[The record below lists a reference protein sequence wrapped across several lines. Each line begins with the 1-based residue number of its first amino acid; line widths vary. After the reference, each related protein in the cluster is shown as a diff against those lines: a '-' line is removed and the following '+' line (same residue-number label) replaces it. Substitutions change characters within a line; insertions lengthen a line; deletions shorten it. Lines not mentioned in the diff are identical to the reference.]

1 MNAPEPNRPKSG
13 PKPKDPLRPKDI
25 EGLKYFKIVR
35 DLLEPLHK
43 HCDVPNR
50 KLHYDDLAALVLLYF
65 LNPVITSLRGLQQAS
80 ALKNVKR
87 KLGIRR
93 TSLGSLSES
102 SHVFDADLLGQV
114 FQELVGQAEALDGLP
129 RPAGLAEELAI
140 TACDGS
146 LMKGLPRAVWALW
159 LDEGH
164 KAAKLHLE
172 YDVLKGIPK
181 TATVTD
187 GNGNEKEVFR
197 KRLEPGK
204 LYVLDAGYAQY
215 SLLEAIVQQN
225 SSFVVRLR
233 DNAVYEML
241 EARALTD
248 EDRQAGVVFDRI
260 VRLGNAQKQKDL
272 SRPVR
277 VIKVHVKNP
286 PSRGRGKRC
295 AKVSSKKTFRHQPE
309 EYDLLLVTDLLDCP
323 AETIALLY
331 RYRWTVELFF
341 RWFKCVLRF
350 GHWLFESENGVK
362 ILVYCALIVSLL
374 ITVWTGR
381 KPTKRTLEMIQFYF
395 QGWAELDELEEHF
408 GSLQKKAI

>member
-1 MNAPEPNRPKSG
+1 MNAPDANRKKPG
-13 PKPKDPLRPKDI
+13 PKPKDPIRPEAI

-35 DLLEPLHK
+35 DLLEPLHG
-43 HCDVPNR
+43 HSDVPNR
-50 KLHYDDLAALVLLYF
+50 KLHYDDMAALVLLYF
-65 LNPVITSLRGLQQAS
+65 LNPVITSLRGLRQAS

-114 FQELVGQAEALDGLP
+114 FGELVGQAEALDALP
-129 RPAGLAEELAI
+129 RPSELAEELAV
-140 TACDGS
+140 TVCDGS
-146 LMKGLPRAVWALW
+146 LLKGLPRAVWALW
-159 LDEGH
+159 VDEGH

-187 GNGNEKEVFR
+187 GQGNEKEVFR
-197 KRLEPGK
+197 ERLEPGK

-215 SLLEAIVQQN
+215 TLLEAIVEQN

-233 DNAVYEML
+233 DNAVYEEL
-241 EARALTD
+241 EDRALTD
-248 EDRQAGVVFDRI
+248 DDGQAGVVFDRI
-260 VRLGNAQKQKDL
+260 VRLGNVQKQKDL

-277 VIKVHVKNP
+277 VVKVHVKNP
-286 PSRGRGKRC
+286 PSRGRAKRC
-295 AKVSSKKTFRHQPE
+295 AKVSSQKTFRHQPE

-374 ITVWTGR
+374 ITIWTGR

-395 QGWAELDELEEHF
+395 QGWADLDELEEHF
-408 GSLQKKAI
+408 GSLQKIAN

>member
-1 MNAPEPNRPKSG
+1 MNVPDANL
-13 PKPKDPLRPKDI
+13 PKPGSKPKNSLRPEDI
-25 EGLKYFKIVR
+25 VGLKYFKILR

-43 HCDVPNR
+43 HCEVPNR
-50 KLHYDDLAALVLLYF
+50 KLYYDDLGALVLLFF

-80 ALKNVKR
+80 KLKNVQR

-114 FQELVGQAEALDGLP
+114 FQELAGQAEAQDGHP

-146 LMKGLPRAVWALW
+146 LLKGLPRAVWALW

-172 YDVLKGIPK
+172 FDILKGIPK
-181 TATVTD
+181 MATVTD
-187 GNGNEKEVFR
+187 GNGNEKEVLR
-197 KRLEPGK
+197 NRLESSK

-215 SLLEAIVQQN
+215 SLLDAIVQQG
-225 SSFVVRLR
+225 SSFVARVR
-233 DNAVYEML
+233 DNAVYAPL
-241 EARALTD
+241 EDRELTED
-248 EDRQAGVVFDRI
+248 DRQAGVIFDRV
-260 VRLGNAQKQKDL
+260 VRLGDAHKQKDL
-272 SRPVR
+272 SRSVR
-277 VIKVHVKNP
+277 VVKVHVKSP
-286 PSRGRGKRC
+286 PPRGLAKRR
-295 AKVSSKKTFRHQPE
+295 AKVSSQKTFRHQPE
-309 EYDLLLVTDLLDCP
+309 AYDLLLVSDLLDCP

-350 GHWLFESENGVK
+350 GHWLFESQNGVK

-395 QGWAELDELEEHF
+395 QGWADLDELEEHF
-408 GSLQKKAI
+408 ASLQKIAS